1 MKLRHGRLPR
11 GMLLMILAVS
21 ACGPKVMYA
30 PGTAPPLMC
39 RGENAEWN
47 LGWRESVN
55 SFRWTIVA
63 EFKWSQWVDGRSLRT
78 DYGLVTSRISNFG
91 PSGLMLYLEDAAGR
105 QVSAPAFLH
114 AERDCVYMDGTRTL
128 VLYARHARL

>member
-1 MKLRHGRLPR
+1 MNLRRVHLPR
-11 GMLLMILAVS
+11 GMLLIILAVA

-30 PGTAPPLMC
+30 PGAAPPLMC

-55 SFRWTIVA
+55 SLRWTIVA

-78 DYGLVTSRISNFG
+78 DYGLVTSRISNLG
-91 PSGLMLYLEDAAGR
+91 QTGLILYLEDAAGR

-114 AERDCVYMDGTRTL
+114 AERDCVYLDATRTL
-128 VLYARHARL
+128 MLYARHVRL